1 MTDSI
6 PYTHWAYFTDRDAAD
21 ECGRE
26 LDTRF
31 DCLTAVDPC
40 SSPHACWL
48 LRAARGVDPN
58 APGGWHE
65 FTSLNDGNSSL
76 NLEIWHGKPQHGE
89 VRFLIEVCSPSAVFT
104 VGAVDAAD
112 MMDLVTRWAPTV
124 QAAAFTDLCR
134 EMDFGQA
141 VNTNMETNRFA
152 AIGALMAEG
161 SAQRESWE
169 ARAVRRTQERLAA
182 ARARRES
189 GQ

>member
-1 MTDSI
+1 MPEPADTAPRTIPVYTCGQWNTKPFPITETDD
-6 PYTHWAYFTDRDAAD
+6 YDDYDR
-21 ECGRE
+21 
-26 LDTRF
+26 F
-31 DCLTAVDPC
+31 K
-40 SSPHACWL
+40 
-48 LRAARGVDPN
+48 RAND
-58 APGGWHE
+58 WHE

-124 QAAAFTDLCR
+124 QAAAVTDLCR

-141 VNTNMETNRFA
+141 VNTNMETNRVA